1 MRVGLGFDRRDASTD
16 ALAGV
21 IHRAVAGALRGASG
35 LDTPSPGTSEDDA
48 RDALGTS
55 AKGGAGSAEGEL
67 REAVRLIE
75 RHNHQVVNLDI
86 TVLTDVPYPES
97 ALHEIRERVAELVH
111 IAPANVAMKKSEV
124 SPTPRLEAGNG
135 IAAIAITL
143 LDQISDLDALH
154 ASIRSGG

>member
-16 ALAGV
+16 ALASV
-21 IHRAVAGALRGASG
+21 IHRAVAEALRGASG
-35 LDTPSPGTSEDDA
+35 LDTPLPGTSEADA
-48 RDALGTS
+48 RDALETG
-55 AKGGAGSAEGEL
+55 ARRGAGSAEGEL

-86 TVLTDVPYPES
+86 TVLADVPYPEA
-97 ALHEIRERVAELVH
+97 ALYEIRERVAELVH
-111 IAPANVAMKKSEV
+111 ISPANVVTKKSEIN
-124 SPTPRLEAGNG
+124 PTPWLEAGNG
-135 IAAIAITL
+135 VAAIAITL

>member
-21 IHRAVAGALRGASG
+21 IHRAVAEALRGASG
-35 LDTPSPGTSEDDA
+35 LDTPLPGTSEADA
-48 RDALGTS
+48 RDALETS
-55 AKGGAGSAEGEL
+55 ARRGAGGAEGEL

-86 TVLTDVPYPES
+86 TVLADVPYPEA

-111 IAPANVAMKKSEV
+111 IAPANVVTKKSEIN
-124 SPTPRLEAGNG
+124 PTPWLEAGNG
-135 IAAIAITL
+135 VAAIAITL